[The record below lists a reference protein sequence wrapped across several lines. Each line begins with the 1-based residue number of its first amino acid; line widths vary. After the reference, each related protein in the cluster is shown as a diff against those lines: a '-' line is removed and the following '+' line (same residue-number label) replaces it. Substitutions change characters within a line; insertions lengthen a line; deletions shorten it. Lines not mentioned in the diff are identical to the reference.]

1 VFGGAEEDRTPDLCI
16 ANAALSQLSYR
27 PNILDAAF
35 WPLENTI
42 IVQRPKAPSGIWP
55 DLGQYGDKRV
65 AIVDDSVVTG
75 KPGIPVPRRGRSHPS
90 SSGLADYSRVVGRAN
105 TGKQLSMRNFMKSAA
120 ARQVQGNGSWEGIFR
135 PSAAVTGALVAA
147 ILLAAY
153 FFSFTWRADPPLLDG
168 DDAVYVLMAD
178 FFSPFSERDREIL
191 GLVMRRSYFPPLYP
205 MLLGMVGGIASNTLL
220 AHAVTV
226 TILFLAFMALLVWAN
241 SISERPIAVTL
252 LVILVATLPATVFQ
266 LFGLLSEGLYLALTL
281 VALYFANRA
290 PDARCWQ
297 YLAAVAIGL
306 AILSRTVGF
315 ALWLAYAIW
324 LASGKREGWKTLP
337 LIALLPWFAWSAW
350 KWSYGYTSSYAGNV
364 QNLLSDQT
372 LWAVVTEQLSTAPL
386 QIWRGWIISI
396 SHLETPLATIGG
408 TVLGAICVAGLARRL
423 WQGRLDGFYVAIYLA
438 MLLIWPYSYEARRLL
453 FVVLPILLVQ
463 GLAIVD
469 WIGFRAAKW
478 PSLGRQAGSVY
489 LGIIGIAALPAVVSI
504 QGRLIAG
511 LQEPNRPYA
520 IAASWYTYAN
530 VDDAK
535 KRLTEQSV
543 LARGWRELGSRISA
557 EECVYHIKSVAF
569 MLYADR
575 RAYATPHA
583 RGESEFWEKATLC
596 RDFYLGAFVYPPY
609 REPFYPRRFLGPGAR
624 VLSIDYVQEGGRQ
637 RPLGMLVRV
646 DDPSHIK

>member
-1 VFGGAEEDRTPDLCI
+1 
-16 ANAALSQLSYR
+16 
-27 PNILDAAF
+27 
-35 WPLENTI
+35 
-42 IVQRPKAPSGIWP
+42 
-55 DLGQYGDKRV
+55 
-65 AIVDDSVVTG
+65 
-75 KPGIPVPRRGRSHPS
+75 
-90 SSGLADYSRVVGRAN
+90 LADYSRVVGRAN

-135 PSAAVTGALVAA
+135 LSAAVTGALVAA
-147 ILLAAY
+147 ILLATY
-153 FFSFTWRADPPLLDG
+153 FFSFTWRADAPLLDG

-252 LVILVATLPATVFQ
+252 LVILVAMLPATVFQ

-290 PDARCWQ
+290 PHAKCWQ

-324 LASGKREGWKTLP
+324 LISGRRDGWRTLP
-337 LIALLPWFAWSAW
+337 LLALIPWFVWTVW
-350 KWSYGYTSSYAGNV
+350 KWSHGYAASYTSNV
-364 QNLLSDQT
+364 SDLLSHQT
-372 LWAVVTEQLSTAPL
+372 LWSVVIEQLSVAPL
-386 QIWRGWIISI
+386 NIWRGWVSNID
-396 SHLETPLATIGG
+396 HLEIPLATIGG
-408 TVLGAICVAGLARRL
+408 TILGAICIAGLVRRL
-423 WQGRLDGFYVAIYLA
+423 SLGSLDGLYVAIYLA
-438 MLLIWPYSYEARRLL
+438 MLLVWPYSYEARRLL

-463 GLAIVD
+463 GLAIVG
-469 WIGFRAAKW
+469 WVGFRATKW
-478 PSLGRQAGSVY
+478 PSLGRQAGTVY
-489 LGIIGIAALPAVVSI
+489 LAVVGIAALPAVVSI
-504 QGRLIAG
+504 QGRFIAG
-511 LQEPNRPYA
+511 LQDPNRPYA

-535 KRLTEQSV
+535 KRLNEQSV

-583 RGESEFWEKATLC
+583 RSESEFWEKATLC
-596 RDFYLGAFVYPPY
+596 RLFYLGAFIYAPY
-609 REPFYPRRFLGPGAR
+609 SEPFYPKRYLGPGAR

>member
-1 VFGGAEEDRTPDLCI
+1 
-16 ANAALSQLSYR
+16 
-27 PNILDAAF
+27 
-35 WPLENTI
+35 
-42 IVQRPKAPSGIWP
+42 
-55 DLGQYGDKRV
+55 
-65 AIVDDSVVTG
+65 
-75 KPGIPVPRRGRSHPS
+75 
-90 SSGLADYSRVVGRAN
+90 
-105 TGKQLSMRNFMKSAA
+105 MRNFMKSAA

-147 ILLAAY
+147 ILLATY
-153 FFSFTWRADPPLLDG
+153 FFLLTWRADPPLLDG

-252 LVILVATLPATVFQ
+252 LVILVAMLPATVFQ

-290 PDARCWQ
+290 PHAKCWQ

-324 LASGKREGWKTLP
+324 LISGRRDGWRTLP
-337 LIALLPWFAWSAW
+337 LLALIPWFVWTVW
-350 KWSYGYTSSYAGNV
+350 KWSHGYAASYTSNV
-364 QNLLSDQT
+364 SDLLSHQT
-372 LWAVVTEQLSTAPL
+372 LWSVVIEQLSVAPL
-386 QIWRGWIISI
+386 NIWRGWVSNID
-396 SHLETPLATIGG
+396 HLEIPLATIGG
-408 TVLGAICVAGLARRL
+408 TILGAICIAGLVRRL
-423 WQGRLDGFYVAIYLA
+423 SLGSLDGLYVAIYLA
-438 MLLIWPYSYEARRLL
+438 MLLVWPYSYEARRLL

-463 GLAIVD
+463 GLAIVG
-469 WIGFRAAKW
+469 WVGFRATKW
-478 PSLGRQAGSVY
+478 PSLGRQAGTVY
-489 LGIIGIAALPAVVSI
+489 LAVVGIAALPAVVSI
-504 QGRLIAG
+504 QGRFIAG
-511 LQEPNRPYA
+511 LQDPNRPYA

-535 KRLTEQSV
+535 KRLNEQSV

-583 RGESEFWEKATLC
+583 RSESEFWEKATLC
-596 RDFYLGAFVYPPY
+596 RLFYLGAFIYAPY
-609 REPFYPRRFLGPGAR
+609 SEPFYPKRYLGPGAR